1 MTMSRTPPRQSQ
13 TRIYALPALLI
24 SVSTLSACATSAAK
38 PPSIRYDDA
47 PAIAAVQSPAPTAPV
62 EIVTVPEPLP
72 LPGQLK
78 PIDAVPSS
86 REPADPSA
94 RVNQAN
100 AAARMQPARDGF
112 INAIQVYPWSDG
124 ALYQVYAAPG
134 QVTDIALQEGEQ
146 LVGPGPVAAGD
157 TVRWI
162 IGDTI
167 SGSGPTARVHILV
180 KPTRSDL
187 TTNLV
192 INTDRRTYHLELRA
206 TPRTWMASVSW
217 TYPADELIAL
227 RQAAEV
233 AARAEP
239 IADGLALEQL
249 NFDYRI
255 EGDRPD
261 WRPVRIFDD
270 GRRTLI
276 EFASAIAQSEMPPF
290 FIIGEEGTAELAN
303 YRVTGRYLIVDRLFA
318 KAELRLGAGRRQ
330 QRVRLINRTRSGS

>member
-1 MTMSRTPPRQSQ
+1 MLPPNRTSRAMSLMLGGVSLLVAPPAS
-13 TRIYALPALLI
+13 ALPITPAI
-24 SVSTLSACATSAAK
+24 
-38 PPSIRYDDA
+38 PA
-47 PAIAAVQSPAPTAPV
+47 PAARAPELTASPSRRTAPTAARRSPDSGHA
-62 EIVTVPEPLP
+62 P
-72 LPGQLK
+72 
-78 PIDAVPSS
+78 
-86 REPADPSA
+86 DPRSHVGAANRAA
-94 RVNQAN
+94 RVE
-100 AAARMQPARDGF
+100 PEVTGF
-112 INAIQVYPWSDG
+112 ENAIQRYPWRDG
-124 ALYQVYAAPG
+124 ALYQVYSAPG
-134 QVTDIALQEGEQ
+134 QVTDIALQEGER

-157 TVRWI
+157 TVRWM
-162 IGDTI
+162 IGDTL
-167 SGSGPTARVHILV
+167 SGSGAAARVHILV
-180 KPTRSDL
+180 KPTRPDIS
-187 TTNLV
+187 TNLV

-239 IADGLALEQL
+239 VADSFVLEQL

-255 EGDRPD
+255 EGDRPE

-270 GRRTLI
+270 GRRTLV
-276 EFASAIAQSEMPPF
+276 EFPSAIAQGEMPPF

-330 QRVRLINRTRSGS
+330 QRVRLTNRARSGS